1 MENGSFVTT
10 TGKCKY
16 GILIC
21 VDVLLKKISNWVRK
35 EGNMSKCTCPLCKRV
50 FAESID
56 VCPICGYPYKYMV
69 SIQRNDERIY
79 TDLFFESIKK
89 HDKYTAIKAI
99 GVLEYLRVNGIE
111 LLYALIDEED
121 GNYDF
126 AREKLQICL
135 DREKRGSYMYVF
147 CLEKMLECL
156 AAQGNIKGTQ
166 ELIFKNKDIYKDFW
180 KSFYLIITAK
190 KNSTEQQYEEYLNS
204 GVENQLKEI
213 GIFGDLTYKGNVK
226 AENDIKDIL
235 VETFVDFIVLH
246 ERVIRIREV
255 TKGKQDRSS
264 IAYFRARIFNDV
276 LEYCDRLFG
285 SNEDLLPLLNEFF
298 LVSESD
304 MIGTEKYVQVC
315 NKAAVKIRRYLFV
328 NREKSADQTLKYI
341 YYLLQIGAY
350 EKAQRKM
357 IRDNEA
363 IYTEVIGNNYFAINL
378 ITELD
383 ILGFIKDESAGKLFE
398 YRKNILSNDKDYK
411 LEVVEKRIYGKLS
424 SRGIYAFQIAEW
436 MFNKSRE
443 EDYSWKDAGP
453 IALNYF
459 RIIELELNQKMVI
472 PLLKNGKYKEIS
484 KVYKSEKKNLDEEGK
499 EKLRN
504 RFGRILG
511 SLQQVSNPKS
521 SADGLE
527 LGTLLYLIK
536 NICIKEASP
545 YQIGDKT
552 GRFIFSEVTKLLT
565 NQGKEA
571 LNSGELADLI
581 SDEKRERYRN
591 PPAHTRYLP
600 YSIACE
606 CRVYVMSSIYKLSDW
621 FVL

>member
-1 MENGSFVTT
+1 M
-10 TGKCKY
+10 
-16 GILIC
+16 
-21 VDVLLKKISNWVRK
+21 
-35 EGNMSKCTCPLCKRV
+35 
-50 FAESID
+50 
-56 VCPICGYPYKYMV
+56 
-69 SIQRNDERIY
+69 
-79 TDLFFESIKK
+79 
-89 HDKYTAIKAI
+89 
-99 GVLEYLRVNGIE
+99 
-111 LLYALIDEED
+111 
-121 GNYDF
+121 
-126 AREKLQICL
+126 
-135 DREKRGSYMYVF
+135 
-147 CLEKMLECL
+147 
-156 AAQGNIKGTQ
+156 
-166 ELIFKNKDIYKDFW
+166 
-180 KSFYLIITAK
+180 
-190 KNSTEQQYEEYLNS
+190 
-204 GVENQLKEI
+204 
-213 GIFGDLTYKGNVK
+213 
-226 AENDIKDIL
+226 
-235 VETFVDFIVLH
+235 
-246 ERVIRIREV
+246 
-255 TKGKQDRSS
+255 
-264 IAYFRARIFNDV
+264 
-276 LEYCDRLFG
+276 
-285 SNEDLLPLLNEFF
+285 
-298 LVSESD
+298 
-304 MIGTEKYVQVC
+304 
-315 NKAAVKIRRYLFV
+315 
-328 NREKSADQTLKYI
+328 
-341 YYLLQIGAY
+341 
-350 EKAQRKM
+350 
-357 IRDNEA
+357 
-363 IYTEVIGNNYFAINL
+363 
-378 ITELD
+378 
-383 ILGFIKDESAGKLFE
+383 
-398 YRKNILSNDKDYK
+398 
-411 LEVVEKRIYGKLS
+411 EKRIYGKLS

-484 KVYKSEKKNLDEEGK
+484 KVYKSEKKSLDDEGK
-499 EKLRN
+499 ENLRN

-552 GRFIFSEVTKLLT
+552 GRFIFSEVTKQLT